1 MIELDNSILIDA
13 MQTAVVV
20 LSAERSVLRVNT
32 AAADLL
38 GVSRQRLLGM
48 VHEGSPLHPLVE
60 LADRALNAHQT
71 IIEREL
77 TLQSGPRRTTV
88 IATANRVDT
97 ASGPVALVELTPL
110 DWYIEHESIKGQRRR
125 QSATRELARGLA
137 HEVRNAL
144 GGINGASQ
152 LLRRQVANEEAT
164 RCLDV
169 VQRETSRLGT
179 LVDRVVASATPTPTR
194 EVELSRLLEEAREV
208 VVAQFGEKV
217 RIDRDYD
224 PSIPP
229 IALDGDRF
237 KEAVLNLMLNSVQ
250 AGAGTVTLRTR
261 IEHGR
266 RLASTRH
273 DTVIRIDV
281 RDDGCGVDPS
291 LRELMFY
298 PLVTGR
304 ADGTG
309 LGLSLAQ
316 SVATEHGGLIVYDAL
331 DPGSCFTFY
340 LPFDPT

>member
-1 MIELDNSILIDA
+1 M
-13 MQTAVVV
+13 VVSSEQQV
-20 LSAERSVLRVNT
+20 HHVNT
-32 AAADLL
+32 AAANLF
-38 GVSRQRLLGM
+38 GVSKQRLLGP
-48 VHEGSPLHPLVE
+48 VGELTPLQPLAE
-60 LADRALNAHQT
+60 LAARALASQQT

-77 TLQSGPRRTTV
+77 SLRCGHRQTVV
-88 IATANRVDT
+88 IATATIVDLSDKP
-97 ASGPVALVELTPL
+97 AALVELTPL
-110 DWYIEHESIKGQRRR
+110 DWYIEHETIKGQRRH

-152 LLRRQVANEEAT
+152 LMRRQAIGQEAS

-169 VQRETSRLGT
+169 IQRETSRLGT
-179 LVDRVVASATPTPTR
+179 LVDRVVASATPTTQR
-194 EVELSRLLEEAREV
+194 EVELSRLLEEARELLE
-208 VVAQFGEKV
+208 AQYGDRVTIE
-217 RIDRDYD
+217 RDYD

-229 IALDGDRF
+229 VALDGDRF

-281 RDDGCGVDPS
+281 RDDGCGVDPN

-304 ADGTG
+304 SEGTG

-316 SVATEHGGLIVYDAL
+316 SVATEHGGLIVHEDL
-331 DPGSCFTFY
+331 QPGACFTFY